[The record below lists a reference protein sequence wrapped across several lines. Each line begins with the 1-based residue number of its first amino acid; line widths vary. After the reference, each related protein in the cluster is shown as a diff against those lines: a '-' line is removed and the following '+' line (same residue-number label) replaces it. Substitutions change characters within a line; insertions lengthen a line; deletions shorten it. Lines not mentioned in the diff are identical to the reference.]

1 MTNIEKITEVLKECY
16 KTEVFKDSEE
26 SILQTATA
34 LHNAGYRKQR
44 ETVEEFIKDVKN
56 IYAGRNDKEKHTMI
70 AFLFK
75 QLEKL
80 AEQYGKEEK

>member
-34 LHNAGYRKQR
+34 IDKAGYRKQSDVAR
-44 ETVEEFIKDVKN
+44 EFAEKACNRMDNYGVPLAIKQIQGEIRSVAKEYGVEEK
-56 IYAGRNDKEKHTMI
+56 
-70 AFLFK
+70 
-75 QLEKL
+75 
-80 AEQYGKEEK
+80 